1 MHLASM
7 SLSKAKQKHSNQCS
21 ASISACAMTKSSSA
35 IVVYSPDSLLSKLID
50 SLIRLIRAVRG

>member
-1 MHLASM
+1 
-7 SLSKAKQKHSNQCS
+7 
-21 ASISACAMTKSSSA
+21 MTKSSSV